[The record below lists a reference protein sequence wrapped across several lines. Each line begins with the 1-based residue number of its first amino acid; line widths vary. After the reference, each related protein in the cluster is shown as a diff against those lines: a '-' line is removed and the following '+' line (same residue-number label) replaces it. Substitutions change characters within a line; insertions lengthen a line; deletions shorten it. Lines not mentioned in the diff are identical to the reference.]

1 MAKITI
7 AGDAV
12 VVTSAMK
19 FDELMTIKKY
29 RPSALVLKG
38 GEDGKE
44 PIFAISVNCG
54 GRSTINKYG
63 AEFASATHDDAG
75 LAAITQIFECNCSDI
90 KQEVADTIGA
100 YVLNLN
106 KLEETLPAVLD
117 EIEAEKQKIMD
128 NISVVGSADE
138 DCGTASTE

>member
-19 FDELMTIKKY
+19 LEDIKTVKKY
-29 RPSALVLKG
+29 RPDALVLKG

-44 PIFAISVNCG
+44 PIFKLGVCSGAGSIC
-54 GRSTINKYG
+54 KYG
-63 AEFASATHDDAG
+63 AEFGSETHDDEKKAVMTLICDCREG
-75 LAAITQIFECNCSDI
+75 DI
-90 KQEVADTIGA
+90 KEVVADTIGA

-106 KLEETLPAVLD
+106 KLEATLPGVLEEIATEKEQIMSNIAV
-117 EIEAEKQKIMD
+117 AQ
-128 NISVVGSADE
+128 
-138 DCGTASTE
+138 

>member
-19 FDELMTIKKY
+19 LEDLRTIKKY

-44 PIFAISVNCG
+44 PIFRIDVTDG
-54 GRSTINKYG
+54 EGDINKYG
-63 AEFASATHDDAG
+63 VKFGASTHDDEKNAVVTLMISAKEG
-75 LAAITQIFECNCSDI
+75 DI
-90 KQEVADTIGA
+90 KEVVADTIGT
-100 YVLNLN
+100 YVLSLN
-106 KLEETLPAVLD
+106 KLEVALPSVLE
-117 EIEAEKQKIMD
+117 EIAAEKEQIMS
-128 NISVVGSADE
+128 NISVAQ
-138 DCGTASTE
+138 